1 MNKKLKIYS
10 TLFVA
15 VLIILVVTNVFYF
28 HESMWYATPND

>member
-28 HESMWYATPND
+28 HRVHVVCNA